1 MLNCKKATELMSRQ
15 QDMKA
20 GESLNLAKRIEL
32 KMHLFMCNGCHNYN
46 KQLKFI
52 RKAMNQY
59 TK

>member
-1 MLNCKKATELMSRQ
+1 MSRQ